1 MVSFSL
7 VIVALQSSPWI
18 MRMDHIISSWQ
29 LHLLPSSCMHYC
41 IFSPFSWIIFDALHF
56 QSFRLFFDM
65 LPQIGIMLT
74 MMDSVSCC
82 YLYRLF
88 TGFCFQ
94 LRNKRWVVV
103 SVREPCHHSETCYK
117 TGRKCRKRHALL
129 RSNKG
134 WINFEQSVQF
144 QFSWDIQQYLLYT
157 MSREKI
163 MYTGKNIGLL
173 QMVISTEGENGDG
186 MLLCEVRSELTLTD
200 AKFKSDN
207 GSTLLFRCREVPQ
220 SRNQRRIYH
229 RTMHM
234 R

>member
-1 MVSFSL
+1 
-7 VIVALQSSPWI
+7 
-18 MRMDHIISSWQ
+18 
-29 LHLLPSSCMHYC
+29 
-41 IFSPFSWIIFDALHF
+41 
-56 QSFRLFFDM
+56 
-65 LPQIGIMLT
+65 
-74 MMDSVSCC
+74 
-82 YLYRLF
+82 
-88 TGFCFQ
+88 
-94 LRNKRWVVV
+94 
-103 SVREPCHHSETCYK
+103 
-117 TGRKCRKRHALL
+117 
-129 RSNKG
+129 
-134 WINFEQSVQF
+134 
-144 QFSWDIQQYLLYT
+144 

-229 RTMHM
+229 RTMHV